1 MKSQVMAVFR
11 NFFHFLIVFGIFIS
25 CQDSSES
32 EPVMGDVSE
41 DSLRS
46 FTQTLAADEFLGR
59 MPFTEGE
66 TKTVQYLVD
75 QMKAFGLEPGNGDS
89 YVQLVPLVDIKGSPD
104 TKTTLNASSS
114 ALEWNLG
121 EDYVVY
127 SEQEVEEVNLEDSE
141 LVFCGYGA
149 VAPEYDWNDFK
160 DLDLAGKTIVV
171 LVNDPGLYS
180 ADTTFFKGEAMTYYG
195 RWTYKY
201 EEAAR
206 QGAAG
211 VLIVHDT
218 EMAGYPWS
226 VVRNSWTSSQQ
237 GLQKAD
243 KGAGKSKIQGWITS
257 QAAEALFQLAGK
269 DFQSL
274 KEKAAAPGFEPV
286 PLDVHW
292 SMTVRNQMTY
302 NESQN
307 VIARIPG
314 AEGNDETIIYT
325 AHWDH
330 FGIATPVDGDSIYNG
345 AVDNATGVAALMEI
359 GRTYVA
365 SGFQPER
372 SIVFLYVTAEEQ
384 GLLGS
389 AYYAEHPVYPPSST
403 VANLNL
409 DALDAIG
416 PMKDITMI
424 GYGHSTFDEIL
435 AEEAEKQDRYL
446 VPDQEPE
453 KGYFFR
459 SDHFNFAKIG
469 IPALYA
475 KGAYESRARGV
486 DYATQQMNNYTN
498 NHYHQPS
505 DEYSES
511 MDFGGIVEDV
521 QLYYNIGWR
530 LASGELTPEWKPESE
545 FGR

>member
-1 MKSQVMAVFR
+1 MAVFR
-11 NFFHFLIVFGIFIS
+11 NFFHFLVVFGIFLS
-25 CQDSSES
+25 CQKSGDSVRVTGE
-32 EPVMGDVSE
+32 VNE

-46 FTQTLAADEFLGR
+46 YTKTLSSDAFLGR
-59 MPFTEGE
+59 MPFTDGE
-66 TKTVQYLVD
+66 TKTVAYLVD
-75 QMKAFGLEPGNGDS
+75 QMKRFGLEPGNGDS
-89 YVQLVPLVDIKGSPD
+89 YIQSVPLVDIKGSPD
-104 TKTTLNASSS
+104 TKTTLKSASSS
-114 ALEWNLG
+114 LEWNLG

-127 SEQEVEEVNLEDSE
+127 SEHEMDVVELVNSE

-149 VAPEYDWNDFK
+149 VAPEYDWNDFE
-160 DLDLAGKTIVV
+160 DLDVAGKTIVV

-180 ADTTFFKGEAMTYYG
+180 ADTTFFKGGTMTYYG

-257 QAAEALFQLAGK
+257 KAAAELFELAGM

-274 KEKAAAPGFEPV
+274 KEQAATPDFEAV

-292 SMTVRNQMTY
+292 SMTIRNQMTY

-307 VIARIPG
+307 VIARISG
-314 AEGNDETIIYT
+314 AADSDENIIYT

-345 AVDNATGVAALMEI
+345 AVDNATGVAVLMEI
-359 GRTYVA
+359 GRTFIK
-365 SGFQPER
+365 SGIEPER
-372 SIVFLYVTAEEQ
+372 SILFLYVTAEEQ

-389 AYYAEHPVYPPSST
+389 EYYASHPVYPPSTT

-409 DALDAIG
+409 DALDPIG

-424 GYGHSTFDEIL
+424 GHGHSTFDEIL
-435 AEEAEKQDRYL
+435 AEEAGKQDRYV

-486 DYATQQMNNYTN
+486 DFATQQLDDYTN

-505 DEYSES
+505 DEYTES
-511 MDFGGIVEDV
+511 MDFGGIVEDA

-545 FGR
+545 FAR